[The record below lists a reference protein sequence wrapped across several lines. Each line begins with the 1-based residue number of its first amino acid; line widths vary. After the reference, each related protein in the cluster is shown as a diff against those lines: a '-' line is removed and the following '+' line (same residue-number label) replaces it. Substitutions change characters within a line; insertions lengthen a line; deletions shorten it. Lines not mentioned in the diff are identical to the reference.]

1 MAKLFCVVNAVYV
14 VCKNE
19 ILSFINAHITDI
31 INDISNTINDI
42 NDKKTTNTITKASRS
57 ETVLL
62 KRKIA
67 CLQKNMLAQNH
78 FNHCA

>member
-1 MAKLFCVVNAVYV
+1 MAKLFCFVNAVYV

-19 ILSFINAHITDI
+19 VLSLINAHITDI

-57 ETVLL
+57 ENSFTKKKDSLFT
-62 KRKIA
+62 KKHA
-67 CLQKNMLAQNH
+67 GTKS
-78 FNHCA
+78 F